1 MLDIDYTALGKRI
14 ASLRRKRRL
23 TQEQL
28 AEMAELSIVY
38 ISHIENSRS
47 IPSLETVMK
56 LCAALEITPNELL
69 LGTSQNMTDYLQT
82 EVQQKLML
90 CTPSER
96 RLVDRFIDLL
106 LEERNHR
113 Q

>member
-28 AEMAELSIVY
+28 AEKTELSTNY

-47 IPSLETVMK
+47 IPSLET
-56 LCAALEITPNELL
+56 
-69 LGTSQNMTDYLQT
+69 
-82 EVQQKLML
+82 LMI

-106 LEERNHR
+106 LDERNHR

>member
-28 AEMAELSIVY
+28 AEKTELSTNY

-69 LGTSQNMTDYLQT
+69 LGS
-82 EVQQKLML
+82 
-90 CTPSER
+90 
-96 RLVDRFIDLL
+96 
-106 LEERNHR
+106 
-113 Q
+113 

>member
-1 MLDIDYTALGKRI
+1 MLQIDYAALGKRI
-14 ASLRRKRRL
+14 ASLRRKKGF

-38 ISHIENSRS
+38 ISHIENSHS

-69 LGTSQNMTDYLQT
+69 LGTRT
-82 EVQQKLML
+82 
-90 CTPSER
+90 
-96 RLVDRFIDLL
+96 
-106 LEERNHR
+106 
-113 Q
+113 